1 MKTTPPQALIGLS
14 ALFAYLFIFV
24 VLSIGD
30 AIRERR
36 LQKKLGKNYE
46 GPAAE

>member
-1 MKTTPPQALIGLS
+1 MKQHLVGIGALL
-14 ALFAYLFIFV
+14 AYLFIFV
-24 VLSIGD
+24 ALSLGD

-36 LQKKLGKNYE
+36 LQKQLGKNYE